1 MALKTLGAELGL
13 QDLQIDLESQQ
24 QQLESREEQVQCGR
38 EHLVQCWERASS
50 AVRERASC

>member
-24 QQLESREEQVQCGR
+24 QQLESREEQVQC
-38 EHLVQCWERASS
+38 WERASS